1 MTHGGGSAGALPTER
16 ASQQNLLNRL
26 SHAETDN
33 ALHKLGVLGQSC
45 LSESHMVQVRSPAD
59 RLGQGLRRG
68 SGLPDQGYS
77 LFCVHARVVGI
88 IQKVT
93 TK

>member
-1 MTHGGGSAGALPTER
+1 MTRGAGPAGALPTER
-16 ASQQNLLNRL
+16 ALQRNLLNRV

-33 ALHKLGVLGQSC
+33 ALHK
-45 LSESHMVQVRSPAD
+45 HMVQVQSPAD

-68 SGLPDQGYS
+68 SGLSDQSYS
-77 LFCVHARVVGI
+77 LSCVHARVVGI
-88 IQKVT
+88 TQKAT